1 MTSTPTSARV
11 RPFRHHLLDRPA
23 VVRDS
28 RLPYV
33 LTVGLAIATL
43 AAAVPSLVFPQLLS
57 GTDVLTG
64 NLRGTALVMLVLGLP
79 LMVAG
84 AARTA
89 RNSARWLVAWMG
101 AVAYLTYQ
109 GVMLLFATPYNNLFL
124 AYVAVLGLGIWT
136 SVALLTYA
144 QPHGFAARVDGR
156 MPTRVVAG
164 TLIAFAV
171 LNAAG
176 WLVRIVPTVGSDDP
190 AAVLDGSGLLTSP
203 GWVQDLAFW
212 IPAYIVA
219 GVLMWRGHHGG
230 VLLSGALLLFFLVE
244 SISVASDQWW
254 GVRADAGQPDWAS
267 MTAVPMFLVVAAL
280 TAVPLGWYLRNVD
293 RH

>member
-1 MTSTPTSARV
+1 MTSTRTSEHF
-11 RPFRHHLLDRPA
+11 RPFRRHLLDRPA
-23 VVRDS
+23 VVRDG

-33 LTVGLAIATL
+33 LTVGLAVATL
-43 AAAVPSLVFPQLLS
+43 AAAVPSLFFPELLS

-79 LMVAG
+79 LLAAG
-84 AARTA
+84 AVRTA
-89 RNSARWLVAWMG
+89 HNSARWLVVWMG

-124 AYVAVLGLGIWT
+124 AYVAVLGFGIWT
-136 SVALLTYA
+136 SVALVTHA
-144 QPHGFAARVDGR
+144 QAHGFAARVDRR
-156 MPTRVVAG
+156 MPTRFVAG
-164 TLIAFAV
+164 TLVAFAV

-190 AAVLDGSGLLTSP
+190 ASVLAGSGLLTSP

-219 GVLMWRGHHGG
+219 GVLMWRGNHRG

-244 SISVASDQWW
+244 AISVASDQWW
-254 GVRADAGQPDWAS
+254 GVRADDSQPDWAS
-267 MTAVPMFLVVAAL
+267 MAAVPMFLAVAAL
-280 TAVPLGWYLRNVD
+280 TALPLGWYLRNID